1 LDRKIKVSAVSYLNT
16 KPLLYGIE
24 HHAVLQEIDLVLEY
38 PSLIARRLQEDTTDI
53 GLVPVAAIPSIPNAR
68 IISDY
73 GIGADGKVASVCIF
87 SKVPMEQIEKVYL
100 DYQSRTSV
108 RLAQVLLKQYWNKN
122 VEFLPAP
129 ENYIDLVADNTA
141 AVIIGDRAL
150 EQLGNFEY
158 IYDLAEHWKLF
169 TGLPFIFA
177 AWVANKD
184 LPESFIRQ
192 FNEANALGLEHLD
205 EVIAQNPYPVYD
217 LNVYYKENI
226 LYRLDDE
233 KRKGLALFLEYI
245 KEPSII

>member
-1 LDRKIKVSAVSYLNT
+1 M
-16 KPLLYGIE
+16 YGIE
-24 HHAVLQEIDLVLEY
+24 RHAVLQDIDLVLEY
-38 PSLIARRLQEDTTDI
+38 PALIAKHLQEDTTDV

-87 SKVPMEQIEKVYL
+87 SKVPVEQIEKVYL

-108 RLAQVLLKQYWNKN
+108 RLAQVLLKHHWKKN
-122 VEFLPAP
+122 IEFLPAP
-129 ENYIDLVADNTA
+129 EHYIDLIAGTTA

-177 AWVANKD
+177 AWVANQE
-184 LPESFIRQ
+184 LPESFRPHL
-192 FNEANALGLEHLD
+192 NEATDLGLEHLD
-205 EVIAQNPYPVYD
+205 EGIDDNP
-217 LNVYYKENI
+217 
-226 LYRLDDE
+226 
-233 KRKGLALFLEYI
+233 
-245 KEPSII
+245 